1 MQNRIKPDYLH
12 TKQLAW
18 LKRILTT
25 SVLNIQIPCLRLLR
39 TYPTESN
46 LSFYLHACIN
56 VPWTQNTTHVS
67 IFVQRRV
74 AWCITMKCNLIHTQL
89 HPSRKFN
96 CWTHLEFRGNYMNG
110 SLSHITRK
118 FLSHETIHRKIEL
131 YVFMYLQ
138 RQTFIHQKL
147 KWRWWW

>member
-1 MQNRIKPDYLH
+1 MQNRIKPDYLD